1 MSEKLCGTY
10 DLVKYGYQYK
20 NQDTFKP
27 ISDWYAGQIHYSEN
41 GTMNVI
47 VRFAEKPEDFTD
59 IVAYS
64 GSYNVANAQ
73 IHHEVTHSVRPE
85 YVGQKLVR
93 DFRIEGDELVT
104 EFENTDEFIKFARWK
119 RLDKSLT

>member
-1 MSEKLCGTY
+1 MNTRLPGTY
-10 DLVKYGYQYK
+10 NLVKYGYQSK
-20 NQDTFKP
+20 KQDSFKP
-27 ISDWYAGQIHYSEN
+27 ISDWYAGQIHYSDH

-64 GSYNVANAQ
+64 GTYNVSGNQ
-73 IHHEVTHSVRPE
+73 IHHDVTHSVRPE

-93 DFRIEGDELVT
+93 DFRLEDDELVT
-104 EFENTDEFIKFARWK
+104 EFENTDEFIKYARWK
-119 RLDKSLT
+119 RV